1 MTNTKTNIFHKEIK
15 KINPSPNL
23 LDYDKIY
30 KDFSWEKAAEEEID
44 FFEDGTLN
52 IAYNCIDRHAKG
64 KIYFFRA

>member
-1 MTNTKTNIFHKEIK
+1 MSKADIIHKDIK

-23 LDYDKIY
+23 LDYDKKY
-30 KDFSWEKAAEEEID
+30 KSFSWEKAEKKEIE

-64 KIYFFRA
+64 Q